1 MATPFPFTTGQV
13 LTAAQMNSITE
24 LVINDKTDSYTL
36 VAGDAGEYV
45 VMNKATPTT
54 LTVPNSVFTAGQIV
68 RIVNKGA
75 GVCTVTA
82 GAGTTVSST
91 GTLALAQYAT
101 GTLLA
106 LSASAFIFEA
116 GGVTASAGALT
127 LISATTIGSAVSSVT
142 VSGAFSST
150 YDNYK
155 ITVSGGVC
163 STSTN
168 MNLQLGSTTTGY
180 YAAQQYVSYSSGATA
195 ADGRNNQAS
204 FIAAG
209 TARSNFLS
217 MNVDLFSPNLA
228 KNTTYYGWFVHES
241 QGGYSV
247 GVLQDTTS
255 YTAFTI
261 APASGTITGGTI
273 RVYGYAN
280 S

>member
-1 MATPFPFTTGQV
+1 MPLSSV
-13 LTAAQMNSITE
+13 LGASS
-24 LVINDKTDSYTL
+24 VIK
-36 VAGDAGEYV
+36 
-45 VMNKATPTT
+45 P
-54 LTVPNSVFTAGQIV
+54 
-68 RIVNKGA
+68 
-75 GVCTVTA
+75 GVCTSTTRPSVPYEGQLIYETDTDRVASYNGSAWVYTA
-82 GAGTTVSST
+82 TGGLVLVKTQTIGTTVSSV
-91 GTLALAQYAT
+91 
-101 GTLLA
+101 
-106 LSASAFIFEA
+106 E
-116 GGVTASAGALT
+116 VT
-127 LISATTIGSAVSSVT
+127 
-142 VSGAFSST
+142 GAFSST

-273 RVYGYAN
+273 RVYGYPN